1 MHYGALQF
9 RQDSIYS
16 KAYVVCLIL
25 VSELSKK
32 SWNQQYFSLAF
43 PKPPRPGKKRR
54 SLPSQ
59 LHNNTAPVSI

>member
-1 MHYGALQF
+1 MSFQL
-9 RQDSIYS
+9 RQKSIYS
-16 KAYVVCLIL
+16 KLYVIFLIL

-32 SWNQQYFSLAF
+32 SWNQQYFALAF